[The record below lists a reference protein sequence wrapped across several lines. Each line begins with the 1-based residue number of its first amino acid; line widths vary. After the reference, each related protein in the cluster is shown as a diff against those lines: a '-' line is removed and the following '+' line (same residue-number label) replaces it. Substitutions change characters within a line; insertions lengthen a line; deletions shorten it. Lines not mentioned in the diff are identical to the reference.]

1 MSIKNILVIIFLILL
16 VISIFTFIF
25 YFAEYRKQTED
36 EIMKTYIKNYEN
48 FENSIIYNFESG
60 TGGLGDY
67 IKFFMMTLTYCM
79 NNNIR
84 FYYKINNTNI
94 EKYIKP
100 IYGEMNITEEQISA
114 LKNYK
119 ISVPRDW
126 YMEFGEETVE
136 NSYYNYNVNLDKVFY
151 FVESVKQNVNNILP
165 LIPNN
170 YISIHLR
177 MGDNFLDDPGKRLDD
192 DSRKFSEKKL
202 HAFIKK
208 NSDKKIILISDNTE
222 KKKQIKK
229 MYDNVIITSS
239 DIGHTGL
246 ANQITSKQVLDAV
259 TEFYILTNSNLI
271 YAPSNS
277 GFSIVASKFKNVKF
291 IRGFEWNEYRI

>member
-94 EKYIKP
+94 EKYI
-100 IYGEMNITEEQISA
+100 
-114 LKNYK
+114 
-119 ISVPRDW
+119 
-126 YMEFGEETVE
+126 
-136 NSYYNYNVNLDKVFY
+136 NVL
-151 FVESVKQNVNNILP
+151 
-165 LIPNN
+165 
-170 YISIHLR
+170 
-177 MGDNFLDDPGKRLDD
+177 
-192 DSRKFSEKKL
+192 
-202 HAFIKK
+202 
-208 NSDKKIILISDNTE
+208 
-222 KKKQIKK
+222 
-229 MYDNVIITSS
+229 
-239 DIGHTGL
+239 
-246 ANQITSKQVLDAV
+246 
-259 TEFYILTNSNLI
+259 
-271 YAPSNS
+271 
-277 GFSIVASKFKNVKF
+277 
-291 IRGFEWNEYRI
+291 

>member
-1 MSIKNILVIIFLILL
+1 
-16 VISIFTFIF
+16 
-25 YFAEYRKQTED
+25 
-36 EIMKTYIKNYEN
+36 
-48 FENSIIYNFESG
+48 
-60 TGGLGDY
+60 
-67 IKFFMMTLTYCM
+67 
-79 NNNIR
+79 
-84 FYYKINNTNI
+84 
-94 EKYIKP
+94 
-100 IYGEMNITEEQISA
+100 
-114 LKNYK
+114 
-119 ISVPRDW
+119 
-126 YMEFGEETVE
+126 MEFGEETVKK
-136 NSYYNYNVNLDKVFY
+136 SYYNYNVKLDKVFY
-151 FVESVKQNVNNILP
+151 FDESVKQNVNNILP

-177 MGDNFLDDPGKRLDD
+177 MGDNFLDDPSEYLDD

-208 NSDKKIILISDNTE
+208 NSDKKIILLCDNTE

-277 GFSIVASKFKNVKF
+277 GFSIVASKFKNAKF

>member
-1 MSIKNILVIIFLILL
+1 MINLN
-16 VISIFTFIF
+16 
-25 YFAEYRKQTED
+25 
-36 EIMKTYIKNYEN
+36 KTK
-48 FENSIIYNFESG
+48 
-60 TGGLGDY
+60 
-67 IKFFMMTLTYCM
+67 
-79 NNNIR
+79 
-84 FYYKINNTNI
+84 
-94 EKYIKP
+94 
-100 IYGEMNITEEQISA
+100 
-114 LKNYK
+114 
-119 ISVPRDW
+119 
-126 YMEFGEETVE
+126 
-136 NSYYNYNVNLDKVFY
+136 
-151 FVESVKQNVNNILP
+151 SVKQNVNNILP

-208 NSDKKIILISDNTE
+208 NSDKKIILLCDNTE

-229 MYDNVIITSS
+229 MYDNVIITTSE
-239 DIGHTGL
+239 IGHTGL
-246 ANQITSKQVLDAV
+246 VNQITSKQVLDAV

-277 GFSIVASKFKNVKF
+277 GFSIVASKFKNTKF